1 MTESAVPVSVES
13 AGEPSRG
20 SWLNSAEDSLL
31 LATLLAL
38 VALPLAE
45 IALRRLFAVGISGSA
60 ALVQHLTLIIS
71 MLGAALAARE
81 GRLLSLATSTLM
93 KGRGRVVAAIASGSI
108 AAVVTL
114 FLAVASYQFAVTER
128 GGRILAYGIPL
139 WVVQLVL
146 PLGFSLIAMRLV
158 WHASPSG
165 RGRVLAFVITGSL
178 IWFLCSSGIAPA
190 SLALPAF
197 VVLIVAAIL
206 GAPIFVI
213 VGGAALILFWRA
225 DVPIAAVAVD
235 HYSLAV
241 NPSIP
246 AIPLFTLAGYLLA
259 EGGASRRLVAVF
271 TTLFSRFR
279 GGPAIVTALAC
290 AFFTS
295 FTGGSGV
302 TILALGGLLLP
313 ILRQAGYTERNSLG
327 LLTGAGS
334 LGLLFPPCLPLILYA
349 IVAQVRME
357 QMFLGGIL
365 PGILLLVLTAWW
377 GIRQDQKPPAGGSFD
392 AAAAGRA
399 IWGAKWEL
407 ALPFVVLVVLFGGL
421 ATPVETAAFTALYA
435 FVVETWIYRDFKSVA
450 QLRTVFTEAGLLIG
464 GVLLILGV
472 ALGFTNYL
480 IDAQIPTHAVEWA
493 TASIHSPFVF
503 LLLLNLFLL
512 VVGSV
517 MDIFPAIVVI
527 VPLIVP
533 LGTAFHI
540 DPIHLGIIFL
550 ANLELGFLMPPLGIN
565 LLIAS
570 YRFDKPISE
579 LYRAAIPMILVLLF
593 GVLLITYVP
602 PLTTFLPH
610 LLAP

>member
-1 MTESAVPVSVES
+1 MNDTAAMAALELPE
-13 AGEPSRG
+13 GPPPRG
-20 SWLNSAEDSLL
+20 VLKATEDSLL
-31 LATLLAL
+31 LVALLAL

-45 IALRRLFAVGISGSA
+45 IVLRKFFAVGISGSA

-81 GRLLSLATSTLM
+81 SRLLSLATSTMM
-93 KGRGRVVAAIASGSI
+93 KGRARTIAAIFSGTI
-108 AAVVTL
+108 AATVTA
-114 FLAVASYQFAVTER
+114 FLAVTSYQFAVTER

-139 WVVQLVL
+139 WMVQLVL
-146 PLGFSLIAMRLV
+146 PLGFGVIALRLV
-158 WHASPSG
+158 WHASQG
-165 RGRVLAFVITGSL
+165 AGGRVLALVLTSAL
-178 IWFLCSSGIAPA
+178 VLFLCTSGIAP
-190 SLALPAF
+190 SQLALPAF
-197 VVLIVAAIL
+197 LILIVAAIL
-206 GAPIFVI
+206 GAPIFVL

-313 ILRQAGYTERNSLG
+313 ILLQAGYTERNSLG

-349 IVAQVRME
+349 IVAQVPME

-377 GIRQDQKPPAGGSFD
+377 GIRQDQKKPETQKFD

-399 IWGAKWEL
+399 LWSAKWEL
-407 ALPFVVLVVLFGGL
+407 SLPFVVIVVLFGGL

-435 FVVETWIYRDFKSVA
+435 FVVETFVYRDFKSIA
-450 QLRTVFTEAGLLIG
+450 KLRSVFTEAGLLIG

-480 IDAQIPTHAVEWA
+480 IDAQIPTQAVEWA

-550 ANLELGFLMPPLGIN
+550 SNLELGFLMPPLGIN

-570 YRFDKPISE
+570 YRFDKPIGE
-579 LYRAAIPMILVLLF
+579 LYRAAVPMILVLLV
-593 GVLLITYVP
+593 GVLLITYIP